1 MNSYWQYTVFNG
13 IRRKVGNAMKKL
25 LQLRMLPLFLCLV
38 ITVFTCFLSIKDVKN
53 VYGITSG
60 EINDAKNEKEQKE
73 QEQKN
78 IQEELDN
85 YKKQSETTK
94 EYIAKLDGAMSEL
107 DGQIYDVNN
116 NIERLT
122 QEIEET
128 QNNLDIA
135 IEDADEQY
143 KMMKLRIQYMYERN
157 EESFLAA
164 LLQSTSMGELLNR
177 AEYYTKISSYD
188 RQQLERYQS
197 TIEFIK
203 VAKQELEDNYAELDN
218 LKASLEQ
225 QRTDMEYMLAEKQKE
240 MQNLDTQI
248 ANAQNKET
256 ELASSI
262 GALDDE
268 IDAMEKKLAAQ
279 EEEERRKQEANNQ
292 SSLGGNVVGTG
303 AWLWPTISRRV
314 TSDFGV
320 IDDPIRGDVPHKGVD
335 IGARTP
341 GVSGDP
347 IYAVDNGVVAV
358 AESNQSAGNWIWIS
372 HGNGLYSV
380 YMHNSK
386 LLVSVGQTVNKGDTI
401 ALMGTTGQSN
411 GVHLHIAA
419 RLNGTYVNPWTYL
432 K

>member
-262 GALDDE
+262 SALDDE

-303 AWLWPTISRRV
+303 AWLWSTISRRV

>member
-1 MNSYWQYTVFNG
+1 MFSYRQYTVFNG
-13 IRRKVGNAMKKL
+13 IRRKVGNRMKKL
-25 LQLRMLPLFLCLV
+25 LRLRMLPLFLCLV
-38 ITVFTCFLSIKDVKN
+38 ITVFTCFLSIKNVSN

-73 QEQKN
+73 QERKN
-78 IQEELDN
+78 VQEELDN

-94 EYIAKLDGAMSEL
+94 EYIAKLDEAMSEL

-128 QNNLDIA
+128 QINLDIA

-203 VAKQELEDNYAELDN
+203 VAKQDLEDDYAELDD

-240 MQNLDTQI
+240 MQNLDAQI

-262 GALDDE
+262 DALDGE
-268 IDAMEKKLAAQ
+268 IEAMEKKLAAQ
-279 EEEERRKQEANNQ
+279 QAAANNKP
-292 SSLGGNVVGTG
+292 SLGGDVVGTG

-320 IDDPIRGDVPHKGVD
+320 IDDPIRGGVPHKGVD

-358 AESNQSAGNWIWIS
+358 AESNPSAGNWIWIS

>member
-1 MNSYWQYTVFNG
+1 MQMFSYRQYTVFNG
-13 IRRKVGNAMKKL
+13 IRRKVGNRMKKL
-25 LQLRMLPLFLCLV
+25 LRLRMLPLFLCLV
-38 ITVFTCFLSIKDVKN
+38 ITVFTCFLSIKNVSN

-73 QEQKN
+73 QERKN
-78 IQEELDN
+78 VQEELDN

-94 EYIAKLDGAMSEL
+94 EYIAKLDEAMSEL

-128 QNNLDIA
+128 QINLDIA

-203 VAKQELEDNYAELDN
+203 VAKQDLEDDYAELDD

-240 MQNLDTQI
+240 MQNLDAQI

-262 GALDDE
+262 DALDGE
-268 IDAMEKKLAAQ
+268 IEAMEKKLAAQ
-279 EEEERRKQEANNQ
+279 QAAANNKP
-292 SSLGGNVVGTG
+292 SLGGDVVGTG

-320 IDDPIRGDVPHKGVD
+320 IDDPIRGGVPHKGVD

-358 AESNQSAGNWIWIS
+358 AESNPSAGNWIWIS

>member
-1 MNSYWQYTVFNG
+1 MKLKIAKVLTVKNKCFKMYKVRKGCETMEENELAIQNELGIEDIKRLIYTIRGKQVMLDSDVARLYNYQTKRINETVSRNKKRFPENFCFQLSEEEVKNLKRQTTILNLDQENNWSQIATSSKSENSKHRGKKYVPYVFTEQRIAMLSGLLKNDIAIQVSINIMNAFVEMRKFLMINGQVFERLTNVEYQLQEHNKKFDEVFNQ
-13 IRRKVGNAMKKL
+13 
-25 LQLRMLPLFLCLV
+25 LQLEEN
-38 ITVFTCFLSIKDVKN
+38 IKQR
-53 VYGITSG
+53 IFF
-60 EINDAKNEKEQKE
+60 
-73 QEQKN
+73 
-78 IQEELDN
+78 
-85 YKKQSETTK
+85 
-94 EYIAKLDGAMSEL
+94 

-262 GALDDE
+262 SALDDE

-279 EEEERRKQEANNQ
+279 EEEERRRQREREEERE
-292 SSLGGNVVGTG
+292 V
-303 AWLWPTISRRV
+303 RER
-314 TSDFGV
+314 
-320 IDDPIRGDVPHKGVD
+320 
-335 IGARTP
+335 
-341 GVSGDP
+341 
-347 IYAVDNGVVAV
+347 
-358 AESNQSAGNWIWIS
+358 
-372 HGNGLYSV
+372 
-380 YMHNSK
+380 
-386 LLVSVGQTVNKGDTI
+386 
-401 ALMGTTGQSN
+401 
-411 GVHLHIAA
+411 
-419 RLNGTYVNPWTYL
+419 
-432 K
+432 

>member
-1 MNSYWQYTVFNG
+1 MQMFSYRQYTVFNG
-13 IRRKVGNAMKKL
+13 IRRKVGNRMKKL
-25 LQLRMLPLFLCLV
+25 LRLRMLPLFLCLV
-38 ITVFTCFLSIKDVKN
+38 ITVFTCFLSIKNVSN

-73 QEQKN
+73 QERKN
-78 IQEELDN
+78 VQEELDN

-94 EYIAKLDGAMSEL
+94 EYIAKLDEAMSEL

-128 QNNLDIA
+128 QINLDIA

-203 VAKQELEDNYAELDN
+203 VAKQDLEDDYAELDD

-240 MQNLDTQI
+240 MQNLDAQI

-262 GALDDE
+262 DALDGE
-268 IDAMEKKLAAQ
+268 IEAMEKKLAAQ
-279 EEEERRKQEANNQ
+279 QAAAAANNKP
-292 SSLGGNVVGTG
+292 SLGGDVVGTG

-320 IDDPIRGDVPHKGVD
+320 IDDPIRGGVPHKGVD

-358 AESNQSAGNWIWIS
+358 AESNPSAGNWIWIS

>member
-1 MNSYWQYTVFNG
+1 
-13 IRRKVGNAMKKL
+13 MKKL
-25 LQLRMLPLFLCLV
+25 IRLRMLPLFLCLV
-38 ITVFTCFLSIKDVKN
+38 ITVFTCFLSVKSVKN

-60 EINDAKNEKEQKE
+60 DISDAKNEKEQRE

-78 IQEELDN
+78 IQEELNN

-94 EYIAKLDGAMSEL
+94 EYIAKLDETMSEL
-107 DGQIYDVNN
+107 DGQIYEVNN
-116 NIERLT
+116 NIESLT

-135 IEDADEQY
+135 VEDADEQY

-188 RQQLERYQS
+188 RQQLERYQE
-197 TIEFIK
+197 TVEFIK
-203 VAKQELEDNYAELDN
+203 VAKQELEDDYAELDS
-218 LKASLEQ
+218 LKSSLEQ
-225 QRTDMEYMLAEKQKE
+225 QRTDMEYMMAEKQKE

-262 GALDDE
+262 SALDDE
-268 IDAMEKKLAAQ
+268 IEAMEKKLAAQ
-279 EEEERRKQEANNQ
+279 EAAERAKQEANNQ
-292 SSLGGNVVGTG
+292 SSLNNSVVGTG
-303 AWLWPTISRRV
+303 VWLWPTISRRI
-314 TSDFGV
+314 TSEYGA
-320 IDDPIRGDVPHKGVD
+320 IDDPIRGGVPHKGVD

-358 AESNQSAGNWIWIS
+358 AEWNSSAGNWIWIS

-380 YMHNSK
+380 YMHSSK
-386 LLVSVGQTVNKGDTI
+386 LLVSVGQTVNRGDTI

-411 GVHLHIAA
+411 GVHLHIGA
-419 RLNGTYVNPWTYL
+419 RLNGAYVNPWTYL
-432 K
+432 R

>member
-1 MNSYWQYTVFNG
+1 MQMFSYRQYTVFNG
-13 IRRKVGNAMKKL
+13 IRRKVGNRMKKL
-25 LQLRMLPLFLCLV
+25 LRLRMLPLFLCLV
-38 ITVFTCFLSIKDVKN
+38 ITVFTCFLSIKNVSN

-73 QEQKN
+73 QERKN
-78 IQEELDN
+78 VQEELDN

-94 EYIAKLDGAMSEL
+94 EYIAKLDEAMSEL

-116 NIERLT
+116 NIERLI

-128 QNNLDIA
+128 QVNLDIA

-203 VAKQELEDNYAELDN
+203 VAKQDLEDDYAELDD

-240 MQNLDTQI
+240 MQNLDAQI

-262 GALDDE
+262 DALDGE
-268 IDAMEKKLAAQ
+268 IEAMEKKLAAQ
-279 EEEERRKQEANNQ
+279 QAAANNKP
-292 SSLGGNVVGTG
+292 SLGGDVVGTG

-320 IDDPIRGDVPHKGVD
+320 IDDPIRGGVPHKGVD

-358 AESNQSAGNWIWIS
+358 AESNPSAGNWIWIS

>member
-1 MNSYWQYTVFNG
+1 MQMFSYRQYTVFNG
-13 IRRKVGNAMKKL
+13 IRRKVGNRMKKL
-25 LQLRMLPLFLCLV
+25 LRLRMLPLFLCLV
-38 ITVFTCFLSIKDVKN
+38 ITVFTCFLSIKNVSN

-60 EINDAKNEKEQKE
+60 EINDAKNKKEQKE
-73 QEQKN
+73 QERKN
-78 IQEELDN
+78 VQEELDN

-94 EYIAKLDGAMSEL
+94 EYIAKLDEAMSEL

-128 QNNLDIA
+128 QVNLDIA

-203 VAKQELEDNYAELDN
+203 VAKQDLEDDYAELDD

-240 MQNLDTQI
+240 MQNLDAQI

-262 GALDDE
+262 DALDDE
-268 IDAMEKKLAAQ
+268 IEAMEKKLAAQ
-279 EEEERRKQEANNQ
+279 QAAANNKP
-292 SSLGGNVVGTG
+292 SLGGDVVGTG

-320 IDDPIRGDVPHKGVD
+320 IDDPIRGGVPHKGVD

-358 AESNQSAGNWIWIS
+358 AESNPSAGNWIWIS